1 MELIWKIGA
10 ILVLV
15 GVNAFCVAAEFA
27 LANARIS
34 RLKAQADAGDKKAS
48 RAVRAIQNLDDYLAG
63 AQLGITLATLALGWI
78 GAIAL
83 ASFMVD
89 TFTGSDSFLPVLAV
103 HVLAAVITFVGIA
116 YLHIV
121 LGEQT
126 PKLLV
131 LMNPEKVARLTAGPL
146 MLFTHALWPIVRFQT
161 RSARGF
167 LRLLGTHPATH
178 SEWANER
185 EEILE
190 LLSDSGDNGNMVD
203 THAEM
208 IAKIFDFS
216 STSVRQ
222 AMTPRTDIHAIE
234 RTWPLEKVIQEV
246 GNSGSSR
253 LPVYEG
259 DLDHIV
265 GILLAKDLLKFL
277 DNPTAFD
284 AATVMRAPY
293 FIPPTMHVDKLLKE
307 LQRLNAHL
315 AIVVD
320 EYGGVQG
327 LITLEDLIEEIV
339 GEIFDEFDQ
348 VSESQSLAADTE
360 DSSDLPG
367 NFLIQDFNERHKL
380 QLEEHDYVTIAGLI
394 LAVLGHVPS
403 VGESAHIDG
412 VTFKVIAMDRQRIE
426 RVEVILPDSNG

>member
-1 MELIWKIGA
+1 MDLIWKIGA
-10 ILVLV
+10 ILILV
-15 GVNAFCVAAEFA
+15 GVNALCVAAEFA
-27 LANARIS
+27 LDNARSS
-34 RLKAQADAGDKKAS
+34 RLKTQADAGDKKAA
-48 RAVRAIQNLDDYLAG
+48 RAVRAIQDLDDYLAG
-63 AQLGITLATLALGWI
+63 AQLGITLTSLALGWI
-78 GAIAL
+78 GATTL
-83 ASFMVD
+83 ASFMAD
-89 TFTGSDSFLPVLAV
+89 AFAGSDSFLSVLAL
-103 HVLAAVITFVGIA
+103 HALATTIVFVCIA

-131 LMNPEKVARLTAGPL
+131 LMNPEKVARLAAGPL

-161 RSARGF
+161 RSARGLLHL
-167 LRLLGTHPATH
+167 LRMHPITHY
-178 SEWANER
+178 ERANER

-190 LLSDSGDNGNMVD
+190 LLSDSGDDGNMAD

-208 IAKIFDFS
+208 IAKVFDFS

-234 RTWPLEKVIQEV
+234 RTWPLEKVIEEV
-246 GNSGSSR
+246 RNSGSSR
-253 LPVYEG
+253 LPVYEE
-259 DLDHIV
+259 DLDHVV
-265 GILLAKDLLKFL
+265 GILLAKDLLNFL

-284 AATVMRAPY
+284 AATVMREPY

-307 LQRLNAHL
+307 LQRLNTHL
-315 AIVVD
+315 AIIVD

-348 VSESQSLAADTE
+348 VNESQSLEATTE
-360 DSSDLPG
+360 GNSSLSG
-367 NFLIQDFNERHKL
+367 NFLIQDLNERYKL
-380 QLEEHDYVTIAGLI
+380 QLATSDYVTVAGLI

-403 VGESAHIDG
+403 VGESAHVDG
-412 VTFKVIAMDRQRIE
+412 VTFKVVAMDRQRIE
-426 RVEVILPDSNG
+426 RVEVALPDSSD